1 MIPLALVLLQSA
13 ISGQAVSSP
22 PPPSVPLAQ
31 SADAEGKTI
40 VVVGRRVEDSERA
53 LAACIAR
60 NCPPKDEIDASLAH
74 AENQFI
80 AGDYTEAQ
88 RTLAK
93 ARGRNM
99 RYRKELP
106 VEVGDLL
113 RASGRML
120 ALNGQRDA
128 SRITAIDSLDALKS
142 GLPSTD
148 RRIFIQRLAVG
159 DAFAKE
165 GRFIAARDVYNKVAD
180 QANAAGDIRV
190 KGYALFRIAGMYTT
204 IATKLPDYR
213 ETAYRS
219 LRRIDETTEPDLAP
233 FRQAAELLRCRMED
247 ATGGKDGRACL
258 QASGADRVSTAE
270 LMYAPPIDLT
280 NWRRENT
287 SNVVVPHGD
296 ATAQWA
302 DIAFWVAPD
311 GKVRDI
317 DIVRKSANADGP
329 WLKLVTEALGKRLYR
344 PLKLASSDP
353 GIRRIERYSL
363 VYDVALAKGSRIRTR
378 STVPH
383 IEILDLTVE
392 PEVSG
397 SATA

>member
-1 MIPLALVLLQSA
+1 MIPLAFALLQA
-13 ISGQAVSSP
+13 VVSGQTATP
-22 PPPSVPLAQ
+22 PAQRTVRREPSANV
-31 SADAEGKTI
+31 EGKAI
-40 VVVGRRVEDSERA
+40 IVVGRRVEDSERA

-60 NCPPKDEIDASLAH
+60 QCPPKEEIDASLAH

-80 AGDYTEAQ
+80 AGHYPEAQ
-88 RTLAK
+88 RTLTK

-180 QANAAGDIRV
+180 QANAAGDTRI
-190 KGYALFRIAGMYTT
+190 KGYALFRVAGLYAA
-204 IATKLPDYR
+204 IATKVPDYR
-213 ETAYRS
+213 ESAYRS

-233 FRQAAELLRCRMED
+233 FREAAKFLRCRMED
-247 ATGGKDGRACL
+247 AAGGKGGRACV
-258 QASGADRVSTAE
+258 QAFRADRIATAE
-270 LMYAPPIDLT
+270 LIYAPPIDLT

-287 SNVVVPHGD
+287 SYVVVPHGD

-311 GKVRDI
+311 GTVRDI
-317 DIVRKSANADGP
+317 DTVRTSANADGH

-344 PLKLASSDP
+344 PLKLASSEP
-353 GIRRIERYSL
+353 GLRRIERYSL
-363 VYDVALAKGSRIRTR
+363 VYDLVLAKGTRIRAR
-378 STVPH
+378 SPVPH
-383 IEILDLTVE
+383 VEILDLTVE
-392 PEVSG
+392 PEVS
-397 SATA
+397 